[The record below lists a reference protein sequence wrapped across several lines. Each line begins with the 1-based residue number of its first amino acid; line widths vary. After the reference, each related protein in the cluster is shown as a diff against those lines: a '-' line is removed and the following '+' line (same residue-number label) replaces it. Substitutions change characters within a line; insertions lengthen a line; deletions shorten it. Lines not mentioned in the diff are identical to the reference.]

1 MIQSYGVN
9 QENPLLDGYGY
20 FLGQRKKGKK
30 ILTVC
35 NCTRQLIHT
44 KFFFWKLSQRLTTKG
59 KGYLKQILHTSPS
72 C

>member
-35 NCTRQLIHT
+35 NCTR
-44 KFFFWKLSQRLTTKG
+44 
-59 KGYLKQILHTSPS
+59 
-72 C
+72 